1 LEITI
6 MKSGNRFLLTAA
18 IVAMLSACSSTPER
32 IESLEN
38 ARAIVSQVET
48 SPRAGVAATNVSDAR
63 KALAT
68 ANRLAESG
76 GKLADIEF
84 ESSIAALN
92 AQIANEKILTA
103 QANEEI
109 QKGTAER
116 QAVLIQS
123 REREAQRYASEAEA
137 RAADAERRAQEAREA
152 NLRAQT
158 LEQELADLKAKKTE
172 RGLVLTLGDV
182 LFDTGKATLKPGA
195 YPTIERLA
203 TALKD
208 VPARKV
214 LIEGHTDSVGSDEF
228 NQQLSQNRALSVQT
242 ALLERGVMSD
252 QITTL
257 GKGES
262 TPIASNDDAGG
273 RQQNRRVELIFQ
285 EDPARVASDGA

>member
-1 LEITI
+1 
-6 MKSGNRFLLTAA
+6 MKSHNRVWLTAA
-18 IVAMLSACSSTPER
+18 LVAALSACTTTPER

-38 ARAIVSQVET
+38 ARAIVPQVES
-48 SPRAGVAATNVSDAR
+48 SPRAGVAAANISQAR
-63 KALAT
+63 QALDT
-68 ANRLAESG
+68 ANRLVDSG
-76 GKLADIEF
+76 GKVNDIEF
-84 ESSIAALN
+84 EASIATLN

-109 QKGTAER
+109 QKGTADR

-123 REREAQRYASEAEA
+123 REREAQM
-137 RAADAERRAQEAREA
+137 RAAEAERRGQEAREA
-152 NLRAQT
+152 SLRAQT
-158 LEQELADLKAKKTE
+158 LEQELADLKAKKTD

-195 YPTIERLA
+195 YATIERLA
-203 TALKD
+203 AALKD

-214 LIEGHTDSVGSDEF
+214 MIEGHTDSVGSEDY

-242 ALLERGVMSD
+242 ALLERGVQSN

-262 TPIASNDDAGG
+262 TPIASNDDPGG
-273 RQQNRRVELIFQ
+273 RQQNRRVEMIFQ
-285 EDPARVASDGA
+285 EDPARVASDAD

>member
-1 LEITI
+1 
-6 MKSGNRFLLTAA
+6 MKYPQVVLTTA
-18 IVAMLSACSSTPER
+18 IVAALSACSSTPKR
-32 IESLEN
+32 VESLEN
-38 ARAIVSQVET
+38 ARAIVPQVES
-48 SPRAGVAATNVSDAR
+48 SPRAGVAAANVSEAR
-63 KALAT
+63 KSLNT
-68 ANRLAESG
+68 ANRLADSG
-76 GKLADIEF
+76 GNLGDIEF
-84 ESSIAALN
+84 ESNIATLN

-123 REREAQRYASEAEA
+123 REAEA
-137 RAADAERRAQEAREA
+137 RMRTDEAERRAAEAREA
-152 NLRAQT
+152 SLRAQT

-203 TALKD
+203 AALKE
-208 VPARKV
+208 VPTRKV
-214 LIEGHTDSVGSDEF
+214 MIEGHTDSVGADEY
-228 NQQLSQNRALSVQT
+228 NMQLSRSRAQSVQA
-242 ALLERGVMSD
+242 ALLERGALSD
-252 QITTL
+252 QITTI

-262 TPIASNDDAGG
+262 TPIASNDDSGG

-285 EDPARVASDGA
+285 EDGARVAADE

>member
-1 LEITI
+1 
-6 MKSGNRFLLTAA
+6 MKPVNRVLIGAA
-18 IVAMLSACSSTPER
+18 VMAALSACSSTPER
-32 IESLEN
+32 IETLET
-38 ARAIVSQVET
+38 ARAIVPQVES
-48 SPRAGVAATNVSDAR
+48 SPRAGVAAQNVSEAR
-63 KALAT
+63 KALNT
-68 ANRLAESG
+68 ANRLVDSG

-84 ESSIAALN
+84 ESSIATLN

-123 REREAQRYASEAEA
+123 REREAQRFATEAEA
-137 RAADAERRAQEAREA
+137 RAAEAERRAQEAREA
-152 NLRAQT
+152 TLRAQT

-203 TALKD
+203 SALKE

-214 LIEGHTDSVGSDEF
+214 LIEGHTDSVGADEY
-228 NQQLSQNRALSVQT
+228 NQRLSEARAQSVQS
-242 ALLERGVMSD
+242 ALLERGVMSN
-252 QITTL
+252 QISSL

-273 RQQNRRVELIFQ
+273 RQQNRRVEMIFQ
-285 EDPARVASDGA
+285 EDPARVASDAD

>member
-1 LEITI
+1 
-6 MKSGNRFLLTAA
+6 MKSRNRILLTTA
-18 IVAMLSACSSTPER
+18 IVVALSACASTPDR

-38 ARAIVSQVET
+38 ARAIVPQVES
-48 SPRAGVAATNVSDAR
+48 SPRAGVAAVNISEAR
-63 KALAT
+63 KALDT
-68 ANRLAESG
+68 ANRLVDSG
-76 GKLADIEF
+76 GKVQDIEY
-84 ESSIAALN
+84 EASVATLN

-109 QKGTAER
+109 QRGTAER

-123 REREAQRYASEAEA
+123 REREAAMRANEAEM
-137 RAADAERRAQEAREA
+137 RAAEAERRAQEAREA

-158 LEQELADLKAKKTE
+158 LEQELADLKAKKTD

-182 LFDTGKATLKPGA
+182 LFDTGKASLKPGA

-203 TALKD
+203 AALKE

-214 LIEGHTDSVGSDEF
+214 LIEGHTDSVGSDDY
-228 NQQLSQNRALSVQT
+228 NLQLSQNRALAVQT
-242 ALLERGVMSD
+242 ALLERGVQSN
-252 QITTL
+252 QITTT

-273 RQQNRRVELIFQ
+273 RQQNRRVEMIFQ
-285 EDPARVASDGA
+285 EDPARVASDGD

>member
-1 LEITI
+1 MRRTNRESEMNSSQKI
-6 MKSGNRFLLTAA
+6 MLTAA
-18 IVAMLSACSSTPER
+18 IVAALSACTSTPER

-38 ARAIVSQVET
+38 ARAIVPQVEG
-48 SPRAGVAATNVSDAR
+48 SPRAGVAAANVSAAR
-63 KALAT
+63 HSLDT
-68 ANRLAESG
+68 ANKLVDSG
-76 GKLADIEF
+76 GKVGDIEF
-84 ESSIAALN
+84 EASIATLN

-109 QKGTAER
+109 QKGTADR

-123 REREAQRYASEAEA
+123 REREAQMRTDE
-137 RAADAERRAQEAREA
+137 AERRGQEAREA
-152 NLRAQT
+152 GLRAQT
-158 LEQELADLKAKKTE
+158 LEQELADLKAKQTD

-195 YPTIERLA
+195 FATIERLA
-203 TALKD
+203 AALKE

-214 LIEGHTDSVGSDEF
+214 VIEGHTDSVGSDEF
-228 NQQLSQNRALSVQT
+228 NMQLSQNRALSVQS
-242 ALLERGVMSD
+242 ALMQRGVAAS

-262 TPIASNDDAGG
+262 TPVASNDDAGG

-285 EDPARVASDGA
+285 NERASVASDGN